1 MSIFF
6 KGLGK
11 PPVWD
16 YYIHRSLVG
25 LKEDLYDSL
34 FWIIL
39 FIIES

>member
-11 PPVWD
+11 PPICD
-16 YYIHRSLVG
+16 CCIHRSLAG

-34 FWIIL
+34 F
-39 FIIES
+39 